1 MLRPVPAQRTRTQG
15 ANTHSACTHKAGPQ
29 VRHWKQSSNR
39 DIAIVV
45 FALGAIAQGAR
56 SQNAGVQS
64 RAARGA
70 GTPGVRAGADGGA
83 VRPQPPCMQ
92 VRTTAL
98 HTRSAD
104 TARRR
109 ASAAQAQA
117 VVALHAQAAGAGT
130 WHAQAAA
137 ALRVAAAA
145 WGLRTGLQN
154 AAPCVMRRGATA
166 RDETSA
172 PARRAAVASTGQA
185 LRVPPPPSPCPPRWR
200 PHRHLFSAIFMFRS

>member
-1 MLRPVPAQRTRTQG
+1 MNRCASACTSTARPKAERKRAQSLHTQGKVALCIATASRRVWAARRARARGARRGAARVPRPVLAQRTRTQG

-83 VRPQPPCMQ
+83 VRPQPPWMQ

-98 HTRSAD
+98 HTRAAD

-109 ASAAQAQA
+109 TPVQ
-117 VVALHAQAAGAGT
+117 
-130 WHAQAAA
+130 
-137 ALRVAAAA
+137 RR
-145 WGLRTGLQN
+145 RTQ
-154 AAPCVMRRGATA
+154 
-166 RDETSA
+166 
-172 PARRAAVASTGQA
+172 
-185 LRVPPPPSPCPPRWR
+185 
-200 PHRHLFSAIFMFRS
+200 